1 MFVGPVD
8 LKNGT
13 CLELVIVPLKGTSLR
28 GQWDTNTDLLMLC
41 VVQSGKCCTCRPNDH
56 SSRYVEK
63 LDLSSDDAK
72 HLSEWMSGN
81 LQD

>member
-13 CLELVIVPLKGTSLR
+13 YLELVVAPLKGTNLR
-28 GQWDTNTDLLMLC
+28 GQWDTKTDLLMLC
-41 VVQSGKCCTCRPNDH
+41 IIQNGRCCICRPNDDP
-56 SSRYVEK
+56 SRYVEK
-63 LDLSSDDAK
+63 LDLSDDDAK

-81 LQD
+81 L